1 MQKSSKQV
9 KAQQPDSQ
17 AVVTK
22 AAVRA
27 ADQLGL
33 TAKVLAKAIGVSEAT
48 VSRMRHGE
56 YRLDGKPFELALL
69 VIRLFRSLDA
79 VTGGDKET
87 AQRWI
92 VNHNIAFGEAPLAR
106 LQTVAGLVDVI
117 AYLDARRAR
126 I

>member
-1 MQKSSKQV
+1 MQKSPRQIVSHK
-9 KAQQPDSQ
+9 PDSQ

-22 AAVRA
+22 AAIRA
-27 ADQLGL
+27 ADELGL
-33 TAKVLAKAIGVSEAT
+33 TAKVLARAIGVSEAT
-48 VSRMRHGE
+48 VSRMRRAD

-87 AQRWI
+87 AQGWM
-92 VNHNIAFGEAPLAR
+92 VNHNTAFGEAPLVR

>member
-1 MQKSSKQV
+1 MQKSPSQV
-9 KAQQPDSQ
+9 EYQKPDSQ

-27 ADQLGL
+27 ADELGL

-48 VSRMRHGE
+48 ISRMRHGD

-79 VTGGDKET
+79 VAGGDKET
-87 AQRWI
+87 ARRWV
-92 VNHNIAFGEAPLAR
+92 VNHNTAFGEAPLIR

>member
-1 MQKSSKQV
+1 MQKSAKQV
-9 KAQQPDSQ
+9 ASQQPDSH

-22 AAVRA
+22 AAVRV
-27 ADQLGL
+27 ADELGL
-33 TAKVLAKAIGVSEAT
+33 TAKVLARAIGVSEAT
-48 VSRMRHGE
+48 VSRMRHGD

-79 VTGGDKET
+79 LTGGDKET
-87 AQRWI
+87 ARHW
-92 VNHNIAFGEAPLAR
+92 VNNHNTALGEAPLTR